1 MIAIGE
7 SRHSESR
14 VFKITQRAA
23 GKHPKAATRPGVYST
38 AGTDPKRTLVISRY
52 AVKNMNKPRMKH
64 TFSWLISFALISS
77 VSAAA
82 QTPIGAEWW
91 PSEWGPNDERGA
103 ANRITPARVLEA
115 VSLIEEGKIYQLG
128 QVYEAS
134 MPMSGRRHFKLT
146 IPGLPTSGPAGP
158 LRIAYNSEMFS
169 GEIGQVGTQ
178 LDGLGHVGTEVDGEL
193 VFYNGFKLSEFG
205 TSYGLSKL
213 GIENVGAFFTRGV
226 LLDVAKYKGVE
237 RLGPTY
243 VITIEDIENT
253 LEMEGVEIRE
263 GDAVFFHTGWSQL
276 WMVDNDAYYD
286 TEPGPGI
293 AAIKWLVAKKIVLTG
308 ADNFGTEAIP
318 GEVPEMRG
326 AGHQWLMNRSGVYNL
341 ENLDLSELAADQVY
355 EFAFI
360 FAPLR
365 LKGATGSPGN
375 PIAVR

>member
-1 MIAIGE
+1 
-7 SRHSESR
+7 
-14 VFKITQRAA
+14 
-23 GKHPKAATRPGVYST
+23 
-38 AGTDPKRTLVISRY
+38 VISIY

-64 TFSWLISFALISS
+64 NIMWLISFALISS
-77 VSAAA
+77 VNAFA
-82 QTPIGAEWW
+82 QTPFGAEWW
-91 PSEWGPNDERGA
+91 PSEWGPDDERGA
-103 ANRITPARVLEA
+103 ANRITPAKVLEA

-128 QVYEAS
+128 QVYEAG
-134 MPMSGRRHFKLT
+134 MPMSGSRHFKLT
-146 IPGLPTSGPAGP
+146 IPGLPTSGPVGP

-193 VFYNGFKLSEFG
+193 VFYNGFKLSDFG
-205 TSYGLSKL
+205 TPYGLSKL
-213 GIENVGAFFTRGV
+213 GVENVGVFFTRGV

-276 WMVDNDAYYD
+276 WMVDNEAYYD

-293 AAIKWLVAKKIVLTG
+293 TAIKWLVDNKIVLTG

-360 FAPLR
+360 FAPLK

>member
-1 MIAIGE
+1 
-7 SRHSESR
+7 
-14 VFKITQRAA
+14 
-23 GKHPKAATRPGVYST
+23 
-38 AGTDPKRTLVISRY
+38 VISIY

-64 TFSWLISFALISS
+64 NIMWLISFALISS
-77 VSAAA
+77 VNAFA
-82 QTPIGAEWW
+82 QTPFGAEWW
-91 PSEWGPNDERGA
+91 
-103 ANRITPARVLEA
+103 NRITPAKVLEA

-128 QVYEAS
+128 QVYEAG
-134 MPMSGRRHFKLT
+134 MPMSGSRHFKLT
-146 IPGLPTSGPAGP
+146 IPGLPTSGPGGP

-193 VFYNGFKLSEFG
+193 VFYNGFKLSDFG
-205 TSYGLSKL
+205 TPYGLSKL
-213 GIENVGAFFTRGV
+213 GVENVGVFFTRGV

-276 WMVDNDAYYD
+276 WMVDNEAYYD

-293 AAIKWLVAKKIVLTG
+293 TAIKWLVDNKIVLTG

-360 FAPLR
+360 FAPLK